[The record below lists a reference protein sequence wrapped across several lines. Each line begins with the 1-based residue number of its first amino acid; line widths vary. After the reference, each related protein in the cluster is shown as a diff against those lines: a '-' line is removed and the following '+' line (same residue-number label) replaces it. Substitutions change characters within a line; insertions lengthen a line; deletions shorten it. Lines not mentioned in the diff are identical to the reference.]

1 MRPTLQ
7 LADPAYPTVFV
18 IGDVADTKNQKAAR
32 RGGQHAYVVAENIA
46 RLAAGHSDTAL
57 SEYPQ
62 VPWRICMSLGLVSRR
77 DAWRC
82 RTSDDVHGYDADSRV
97 ALYRP
102 CDGGRRSG
110 VERER

>member
-7 LADPAYPTVFV
+7 LADPAYPAVFV

-32 RGGQHAYVVAENIA
+32 RGGQHAYVVAGNIA

-77 DAWRC
+77 DA
-82 RTSDDVHGYDADSRV
+82 
-97 ALYRP
+97 
-102 CDGGRRSG
+102 
-110 VERER
+110 